1 MMYQFPIK
9 KKMHIVIAHIVIARI
24 VIAHIVIAH
33 IVIAHLP
40 SFDVPHGHQVPTNHL
55 VDDDLV
61 RSTKLPVVCQV
72 LAKHHFYWVKHIFH
86 WVTNTNSFFG
96 NMSPGPSKASFLLG
110 EIYQ

>member
-40 SFDVPHGHQVPTNHL
+40 SFDVPHGHQVPTNPKFI
-55 VDDDLV
+55 
-61 RSTKLPVVCQV
+61 SII
-72 LAKHHFYWVKHIFH
+72 HICLRATIWTYKTSIF
-86 WVTNTNSFFG
+86 
-96 NMSPGPSKASFLLG
+96 
-110 EIYQ
+110 